1 MEMAR
6 NGNPGAADSFN
17 VGARLRALREKHGLS
32 QRELAKRAGVSNA
45 IISLIEQNRTSPSVG
60 SLKKVLDGLPISL
73 AEFFAMELPSR
84 PQLFF
89 SAEELVE
96 IGGGGISYRQVGH
109 LQGRALQILHERY
122 APGADTGEVAAEL
135 AIGYAARIGDFGQIL
150 GGEEDLSARCQLARK
165 EVGQGHGQARQH
177 LFQGAHR
184 RAGAVLLDQ
193 RDDRVRDACALGQL
207 ALREALHEPGGTQ
220 PGAQVEIS
228 HRCLIRSIFL
238 T

>member
-1 MEMAR
+1 MEF
-6 NGNPGAADSFN
+6 D
-17 VGARLRALREKHGLS
+17 VGARLRAIREMHGLS

-45 IISLIEQNRTSPSVG
+45 SVSLIEQNRSSPSVG

-122 APGADTGEVAAEL
+122 APGADTGEVML
-135 AIGYAARIGDFGQIL
+135 QHDS
-150 GGEEDLSARCQLARK
+150 EE
-165 EVGQGHGQARQH
+165 
-177 LFQGAHR
+177 
-184 RAGAVLLDQ
+184 GAVVIRGRLEVTVGDQ
-193 RDDRVRDACALGQL
+193 RRVLGPGEAYYFDSRLPHRFRNLGDEECEVVSACT
-207 ALREALHEPGGTQ
+207 P
-220 PGAQVEIS
+220 PS
-228 HRCLIRSIFL
+228 F
-238 T
+238 